1 MIEKIVAEQ
10 KIINKGQLE
19 RLEENKKMIATG
31 AIVALGIVFIGG
43 TWYHFQNK
51 KIQSHL
57 EQQQGEQQQRV
68 TRTKVQKLYDE
79 VLRELTEV
87 IRDPNGRAIFREAMT
102 DERPVGENQNTADT
116 ENTMLLALREFPRP
130 VDQGEGQ
137 NILLKPIIV
146 FQNLK

>member
-1 MIEKIVAEQ
+1 MY
-10 KIINKGQLE
+10 
-19 RLEENKKMIATG
+19 R
-31 AIVALGIVFIGG
+31 

-87 IRDPNGRAIFREAMT
+87 IRDPNGRATFREVIT
-102 DERPVGENQNTADT
+102 DERPVGDNQDNADT
-116 ENTMLLALREFPRP
+116 ENSTMLLALREFTQP
-130 VDQGEGQ
+130 VNQGKGH
-137 NILLKPIIV
+137 NIFIKPI
-146 FQNLK
+146 FFFENPK